1 MAEIDIRSLT
11 KRWGSMIGVDD
22 ISLHIRDKEF
32 VVLLG
37 PSGCGKTTTM
47 RMIAGLT
54 DLSGGEIFI
63 DGQNVNDVD
72 ARDRDVA
79 MVFQGYALY
88 PNMTVYENIRFP
100 LRMRKVPKKDQDQL
114 IRNAAAMVELDELLD
129 RKPSALSGGQRQ
141 RAALA
146 RALVR
151 EPRAFLMD
159 EPLSNLDAKLRS
171 SMRVQLKHLQKRL
184 QVTTV
189 YVTHDQVEAMTLA
202 DRVVVMNQGKIQQI
216 GAPHE
221 IYHDPSNTFVA
232 GFIGSPPM
240 NLISGNV
247 SNGVF
252 SSPELAL
259 TGIAQPQI
267 SEVTLGIRPEDI
279 SVCEDQSQGNQ
290 QYFDGTLYGVEPM
303 GDQTILSV
311 SCGDRLIEIK
321 ESREF
326 HQLPD
331 TPVRGYFDPARLCYF
346 DTASGDRLKNGLTT
360 KNNAGDSADEKSE
373 SSR

>member
-11 KRWGSMIGVDD
+11 KRWGNMVGVDN
-22 ISLHIRDKEF
+22 INLHINDKEF

-54 DLSGGEIFI
+54 DLSDGEIYI

-79 MVFQGYALY
+79 MVFQSYALY

-100 LRMRKVPKKDQDQL
+100 LRMRSVPKRDQDQL
-114 IRNAAAMVELDELLD
+114 IRKAAAMVELEDLLN

-202 DRVVVMNQGKIQQI
+202 DRVVIMNHGKIQQI
-216 GAPHE
+216 GTPHQ
-221 IYHDPSNTFVA
+221 IYHDPDNTFVA

-240 NLISGNV
+240 NLVSGNL

-252 SSPELAL
+252 SSPEFAL
-259 TGIAQPQI
+259 TGIEQPPQAD
-267 SEVTLGIRPEDI
+267 VTLGIRPEDI
-279 SVCEDQSQGNQ
+279 SVYKDEAISNLQS
-290 QYFDGTLYGVEPM
+290 FDGVLYGVEPM
-303 GDQTILSV
+303 GDQTILSIR
-311 SCGDRLIEIK
+311 CGESLIEVK
-321 ESREF
+321 ESRDF
-326 HQLPD
+326 NQPAD
-331 TPVRGYFDPARLCYF
+331 TQVTAWFDPSRLCYF
-346 DTASGDRLKNGLTT
+346 STESGKRLLR
-360 KNNAGDSADEKSE
+360 GD
-373 SSR
+373 

>member
-1 MAEIDIRSLT
+1 MAEIDIKSLT
-11 KRWGSMIGVDD
+11 KRWGNFIGVDD
-22 ISLHIRDKEF
+22 ISLNIRDKEF

-54 DLSGGEIFI
+54 DYNEGEITI
-63 DGQNVNDVD
+63 DGHNVDDVD

-100 LRMRKVPKKDQDQL
+100 LRMRKVPRREQDAL
-114 IRNAAAMVELDELLD
+114 IRKAAAMVELEDLLD

-171 SMRVQLKHLQKRL
+171 SMRVQLKHLQKQL

-189 YVTHDQVEAMTLA
+189 YVTHDQIEAMTLA
-202 DRVVVMNQGKIQQI
+202 DRVVIMNHGKIQQI
-216 GAPHE
+216 GTPHD
-221 IYHDPSNTFVA
+221 IYHNPDNTFVA

-240 NLISGNV
+240 KLIHGQV
-247 SNGVF
+247 TDGVF
-252 SSPELAL
+252 SSAELQVSGVRAIADLQRSGVYDL
-259 TGIAQPQI
+259 TI
-267 SEVTLGIRPEDI
+267 GIRPEDI
-279 SVCEDQSQGNQ
+279 TVHQHLASSNACT
-290 QYFDGTLYGVEPM
+290 FDGVLYGVEPM
-303 GDQTILSV
+303 GDQTILSID
-311 SCGDRLIEIK
+311 CGQSRIEVK
-321 ESREF
+321 EIVDFNQALDS
-326 HQLPD
+326 PI
-331 TPVRGYFDPARLCYF
+331 RGYFNPDRLCYF
-346 DTASGDRLKNGLTT
+346 DASSGNRL
-360 KNNAGDSADEKSE
+360 
-373 SSR
+373 R

>member
-1 MAEIDIRSLT
+1 MADIDIRSLT
-11 KRWGSMIGVDD
+11 KRWGNTIGVDD
-22 ISLHIRDKEF
+22 INLRINDKEF

-54 DLSGGEIFI
+54 DLSAGEIYI

-100 LRMRKVPKKDQDQL
+100 LRMRKVPRADQDQL
-114 IRNAAAMVELDELLD
+114 IRNAAGMVELEDLLD

-216 GAPHE
+216 GTPHE
-221 IYHDPSNTFVA
+221 IYHDPDHAFVA

-240 NLISGNV
+240 NLVSGNL

-252 SSPELAL
+252 SAAEFSL
-259 TGIAQPQI
+259 TGIWQPDGTD
-267 SEVTLGIRPEDI
+267 VTVGIRPEDI
-279 SVCEDQSQGNQ
+279 SVYDDSQLANQ
-290 QYFDGTLYGVEPM
+290 QYIDGTLYGVEPM

-311 SCGDRLIEIK
+311 KCGDRLIEVK
-321 ESREF
+321 ESRDFMQE
-326 HQLPD
+326 LD
-331 TPVRGYFDPARLCYF
+331 TPVRVFFDPARLCYF
-346 DTASGDRLKNGLTT
+346 DTTTGSRLRGVT
-360 KNNAGDSADEKSE
+360 E
-373 SSR
+373 SSSNK